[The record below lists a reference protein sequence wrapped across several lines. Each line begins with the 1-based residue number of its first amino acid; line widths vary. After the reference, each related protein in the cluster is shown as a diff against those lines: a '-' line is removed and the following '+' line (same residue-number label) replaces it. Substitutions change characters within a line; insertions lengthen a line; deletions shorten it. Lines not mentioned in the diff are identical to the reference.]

1 MYSLFHVI
9 ADQHGGDIAPVRCNQ
24 QAVWRLV
31 RYFEDVVLDNK
42 LSSLVIEGRCLF
54 GDPRQE
60 GERLGKI
67 AAAARQIYLF
77 SCGGDCPN
85 RHWEPPASSNLIWLQ
100 EESFHTI
107 DTGPFVVILDNRF
120 CGLIAS
126 CHIEDRGYKS
136 SYEVIWSFD
145 PNVVFTGVEYL
156 LARLSTNKLAER
168 GRFEELIKECTPH
181 SPSLRLAL
189 TLTTKLAMLMQRQ
202 SELEMAINTISSAI
216 SSTLDLDQ
224 ILQSAVEEVG
234 RALAARQTALVL
246 WREGTNQI
254 ESINVYERDENEA
267 RGALVRETAEESM
280 PRTLEIPLTYRGSQ
294 IGLLAVEDDTP
305 GRNWEDEEILMVKTV
320 SDQLAVAISH
330 ARLFRRVQMQAMTDP
345 LTGLYNH
352 RYFRDRLKREIELAV
367 RDEEKVSLI
376 LLDLD
381 HLKQINDTKGHLAGD
396 ECLRHVANV
405 LKAAVRSTDICA
417 RYGGEEFVV
426 ILPQCDR
433 EEALG
438 VAERIR
444 SMIAS
449 SPVEGVGWVTASIG
463 VATYPLGASSSEE
476 LIEMADRAMY
486 MAKAA
491 GRNRVRSLIHPV
503 TNAPSP
509 NCC

>member
-1 MYSLFHVI
+1 M
-9 ADQHGGDIAPVRCNQ
+9 
-24 QAVWRLV
+24 

-60 GERLGKI
+60 GERLGKLM
-67 AAAARQIYLF
+67 AAARHIYLF
-77 SCGGDCPN
+77 SCRSDCPS
-85 RHWEPPASSNLIWLQ
+85 RRWEPISSDILTWL
-100 EESFHTI
+100 EEDSFHKI
-107 DTGPFVVILDNRF
+107 DTGPFVLVLDNRF

-126 CHIEDRGYKS
+126 CHIADRGYKS

-156 LARLSTNKLAER
+156 LARVSVHKSAER
-168 GRFEELIKECTPH
+168 ERFESLLKECTPH

-216 SSTLDLDQ
+216 SSTLDLEQ

-234 RALAARQTALVL
+234 RALAARRTALVL
-246 WREGTNQI
+246 RKEGSAET
-254 ESINVYERDENEA
+254 ESINVYERDESEVGNLF
-267 RGALVRETAEESM
+267 GREPAGEPM
-280 PRTLEIPLTYRGSQ
+280 PKILEVPVIYRGEE
-294 IGLLAVEDDTP
+294 IGMLAVEDDTP
-305 GRNWEDEEILMVKTV
+305 GRNWEDEEVLMVKTV

-330 ARLFRRVQMQAMTDP
+330 ARLFRQVQMQAMTDP

-352 RYFRDRLKREIELAV
+352 RYFRDRLKREIELAA
-367 RDEEKVSLI
+367 RNGEKVSLI

-396 ECLRHVANV
+396 ECLRRVAEV
-405 LKAAVRSTDICA
+405 IRSAVRSTDICA

-433 EEALG
+433 EEALS

-449 SPVEGVGWVTASIG
+449 SFVEGVGWVTASIG
-463 VATYPLGASSSEE
+463 VATYPSGASSSEE

-486 MAKAA
+486 MAKSA
-491 GRNRVRSLIHPV
+491 GRNRVRSLSQP
-503 TNAPSP
+503 APSSP
-509 NCC
+509 SSNRR